1 MVFNT
6 IGVRHTAT
14 ESRKQ
19 AEQARLSRQDGQIAL
34 MTSLST
40 FLQDTD
46 LALEQTRAGEKV
58 CDPTIRLTRRERFA
72 IRRVVRNYDYLAWLF
87 NQPTWDLDAATN
99 YWSPHMVQAYV
110 IASTV
115 LSQPEVARRYVQ
127 LERFRVTRPQPVPD
141 CGR

>member
-1 MVFNT
+1 MPRSDDRGRWWRDVATLVALAGLLGTMVFNT

-72 IRRVVRNYDYLAWLF
+72 ICLLY
-87 NQPTWDLDAATN
+87 T
-99 YWSPHMVQAYV
+99 SP
-110 IASTV
+110 SPRD
-115 LSQPEVARRYVQ
+115 S
-127 LERFRVTRPQPVPD
+127 
-141 CGR
+141 